1 MAGRCQRIR
10 GCLRCHP
17 SAVSCKVLALRA
29 SIAIVPTVTLLCQ
42 TLPRP
47 LLAGP
52 ALTPCPRLCLP
63 PLPPFPAVASARR
76 PALTPCRGLSS
87 PPLRSLPDSACHP
100 CPVPP
105 QDLANTCYGLALLGI
120 DEPSIWHEALLPRV
134 AQLAPS
140 LQPHALS
147 NVFWSLGRL
156 QLRPQDS
163 VLQAL
168 VLQAKRLLVSR
179 LTPPHGR
186 GARGVGG
193 VGEEEAG
200 SASGSAELELRLLP
214 RPQVKPQAA
223 AESAGMQGDSG
234 SGAER
239 QTGGDSGGAN
249 GDTNIGAAKAAGT
262 SASVS
267 GVAGVYG
274 RMSGEDCALASDG
287 GGVPAQRVGADGGGA
302 SDASPGPSAWTASER
317 KPRGDCHSSGG
328 GGSGSGGSSTSSTSS
343 GSIVAIGTTAFQV
356 EPAMPQ
362 FVSNVTWA
370 LARLQHDDRSYFRQ
384 VERTIASIT
393 PQVRLVCAFRTRGQG
408 QAGGRGGSG
417 DACAM
422 CTAQASR
429 MLTLLSNSNT
439 SRRLLSATHDAY
451 PQFTR
456 QAGKWSAA
464 S

>member
-1 MAGRCQRIR
+1 M
-10 GCLRCHP
+10 
-17 SAVSCKVLALRA
+17 
-29 SIAIVPTVTLLCQ
+29 
-42 TLPRP
+42 
-47 LLAGP
+47 
-52 ALTPCPRLCLP
+52 
-63 PLPPFPAVASARR
+63 
-76 PALTPCRGLSS
+76 
-87 PPLRSLPDSACHP
+87 
-100 CPVPP
+100 PP

-120 DEPSIWHEALLPRV
+120 DEPSMWHEALLPRA

-156 QLRPQDS
+156 QLRPHDA

-193 VGEEEAG
+193 VGKEEAG

-234 SGAER
+234 SGAEHW
-239 QTGGDSGGAN
+239 TGCDSGGAN
-249 GDTNIGAAKAAGT
+249 VPAAKAADTGG
-262 SASVS
+262 VGVG
-267 GVAGVYG
+267 GVAGEYG
-274 RMSGEDCALASDG
+274 RMSGGDCALASDG
-287 GGVPAQRVGADGGGA
+287 GGAPAQRVGADGGGA
-302 SDASPGPSAWTASER
+302 SDATPGPSAWTASER

-328 GGSGSGGSSTSSTSS
+328 GGSGSGGSSGSSTSS
-343 GSIVAIGTTAFQV
+343 GSSVAIGMTAFQV

-456 QAGKWSAA
+456 QTGKWAAA